1 MKFGELKYNDVEN
14 VHIKYCKLVLN
25 VGKTTWNF
33 AAMAECERYPMYV
46 EFHCRAVKYWC
57 KLITCDRQRYISKCY
72 LLMFQHDASGRHN
85 WASDMRILLCS
96 LGFGHV
102 WYEQSVGDIKH
113 FLCIFKERLKD
124 ISRQEWFSRASICC
138 PEYLDYNPSPFASP
152 HINLIGCYKRRR
164 IFSLLRTKSLP
175 IKNNLL
181 RLGICNDNLCEK
193 CPGIFVENEYHYL
206 FRCSAYT
213 EYRVIHIPDRY
224 RLDPSIKKL
233 NELLQTNDTHLI
245 SSIIKFII
253 QSKIVSI

>member
-1 MKFGELKYNDVEN
+1 MVYSFHQGCLGTNVLILSCKAHQVLSKVRVMCNEYGNLNREILFRIFDTKIKPIILYGSEIWGVKKYNDVEN

-102 WYEQSVGDIKH
+102 WYEQSVGDMKH

-124 ISRQEWFSRASICC
+124 ISRQEWFSRANICC
-138 PEYLDYNPSPFASP
+138 PEYLDYNPSPSALP
-152 HINLIGCYKRRR
+152 HI
-164 IFSLLRTKSLP
+164 
-175 IKNNLL
+175 
-181 RLGICNDNLCEK
+181 
-193 CPGIFVENEYHYL
+193 
-206 FRCSAYT
+206 
-213 EYRVIHIPDRY
+213 
-224 RLDPSIKKL
+224 SIL
-233 NELLQTNDTHLI
+233 
-245 SSIIKFII
+245 
-253 QSKIVSI
+253 